1 MRTQQQHTAHS
12 PTSLSRWSIGDPSD
26 AAVSAGEGVV
36 ALTADGLS
44 EGTRRG
50 GAVVLGLHEAMVR
63 DDLPR
68 APLVDVHLPP
78 YRGKALVTVLSWLV
92 ARHLVT
98 EGGTAAWFLTKQQGA
113 GSLPALLT
121 DLGWRDVSRSRAGK
135 LYRIAGHPPTE
146 VTPPQPRTFTARMD
160 GHALTFAADYGVF
173 SPGHIDEG
181 TAHLLDV
188 ALRQPHVSTVAD
200 VGVGYGPLAL
210 GLVRAGV
217 ADRAVATD
225 VDSVALWL
233 AGRNAEA
240 NGVPL
245 KVVCS
250 TDPMEI
256 EDTPLTV
263 CNVPTHIDLART
275 TALMRGLAHR
285 AAEGR
290 RLLAVVHASLEE
302 RYLRH
307 LADVGLTA
315 RRHPGKSHVVL
326 EAGG

>member
-1 MRTQQQHTAHS
+1 MQQQHTAHS
-12 PTSLSRWSIGDPSD
+12 PASLTRWSIGGPAD
-26 AAVSAGEGVV
+26 AAASAGEGVV

-44 EGTRRG
+44 DEARRG

-68 APLVDVHLPP
+68 APLVDVHVPS
-78 YRGKALVTVLSWLV
+78 YRGKAFVTLLSWLV
-92 ARHLVT
+92 SRHLAT
-98 EGGTAAWFLTKQQGA
+98 EGGTAAWFLAKQQGA

-121 DLGWRDVSRSRAGK
+121 ALGWRDVSRARTGR
-135 LYRIAGHPPTE
+135 LYRIAGRPPVE
-146 VTPPQPRTFTARMD
+146 VTPPQPRTFAAQMD
-160 GHALTFAADYGVF
+160 GHVLTFAADYGVF

-181 TAHLLDV
+181 TAHLFDV
-188 ALRQPHVSTVAD
+188 ALRQPHVSTIAD

-240 NGVPL
+240 NDVPL
-245 KVVCS
+245 DVVCS
-250 TDPMEI
+250 TDPLEI

-263 CNVPTHIDLART
+263 CNVPTHIDVTRT
-275 TALMRGLAHR
+275 TALMRGLARRTSGGH
-285 AAEGR
+285 

-302 RYLRH
+302 RYVRH

-326 EAGG
+326 EADG